1 MSEPLRPI
9 EKKGDES
16 WKEQVERE
24 RRMAESRPAKA
35 APDPAPMPSAG
46 QRAVPALDS
55 APAAG
60 QRPVPALDS
69 APGPAPPRPEPPP
82 AVGHEEPEPA
92 DSAFAVFLSSLSMQA
107 MMALGELP
115 IPGTDQRHEDLEQA
129 RYLIDMLGL
138 LQQKTKGNLTLE
150 EGQFLENA
158 LYELRLRYTQK
169 IVPPMPP
176 PPGGGRR

>member
-1 MSEPLRPI
+1 MSDPLPPI
-9 EKKGDES
+9 EKKVDES

-24 RRMAESRPAKA
+24 RRLAESRQAK
-35 APDPAPMPSAG
+35 PGPEPAPSTTPPS
-46 QRAVPALDS
+46 S
-55 APAAG
+55 
-60 QRPVPALDS
+60 
-69 APGPAPPRPEPPP
+69 PPRRDASTTRAPEPPP
-82 AVGHEEPEPA
+82 SAAATDEPEPS

-169 IVPPMPP
+169 IVPPPPYGAGGQGMP